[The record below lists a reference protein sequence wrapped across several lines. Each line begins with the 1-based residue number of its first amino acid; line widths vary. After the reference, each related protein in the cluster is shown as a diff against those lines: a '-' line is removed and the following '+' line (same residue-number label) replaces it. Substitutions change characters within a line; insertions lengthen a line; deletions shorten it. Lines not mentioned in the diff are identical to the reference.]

1 MLAAVS
7 GDAALMT
14 ATAADDMYL
23 PVAAELG
30 VDRPTAK
37 VAMIAAMYGQTT
49 GHGGTAGRGM
59 RAAYPVAMGY
69 LDTADRSARA
79 GRDLRTY
86 GGRLVRMSGGADRAA
101 AESSG
106 ARAARGRYGRNAVIQ
121 GAAAELFKM
130 WAVTVRARA
139 AALDARI
146 VLCLHDEL
154 LVHVPERPRGAG
166 GRTWSATAW
175 PRPPGAGRRAAGAV
189 HRRHQHRPLLGRRER
204 LSHRQVTRRPAA
216 PGLIPWRAD
225 RTVREGVLTLPR
237 YRRVVVKLSGE
248 ALAGAAGTGADPASL
263 ARVADEVLSV
273 HNLGVQVAVVVGGG
287 NYFRG
292 RMADGW
298 GISRAEADNIGM
310 LGTVMNA
317 LMLRGALTARTDAD
331 VRVMTAVPIH
341 SVAEPFIRLRAV
353 HHLERGFI
361 VVLAGG
367 IGQPYVTTD
376 YPAVQRSLELD
387 ADALLVAKHG
397 VDGVYDSDPKHNPD
411 AAKYIT
417 LTYEEAIAAD
427 IRIMDTSAFVLAN
440 EQGLTMHVF
449 DVAAYGAMRAICEGD
464 DGIGTKITA
473 K

>member
-1 MLAAVS
+1 
-7 GDAALMT
+7 
-14 ATAADDMYL
+14 
-23 PVAAELG
+23 
-30 VDRPTAK
+30 
-37 VAMIAAMYGQTT
+37 
-49 GHGGTAGRGM
+49 
-59 RAAYPVAMGY
+59 
-69 LDTADRSARA
+69 
-79 GRDLRTY
+79 
-86 GGRLVRMSGGADRAA
+86 
-101 AESSG
+101 
-106 ARAARGRYGRNAVIQ
+106 
-121 GAAAELFKM
+121 
-130 WAVTVRARA
+130 
-139 AALDARI
+139 
-146 VLCLHDEL
+146 
-154 LVHVPERPRGAG
+154 
-166 GRTWSATAW
+166 
-175 PRPPGAGRRAAGAV
+175 
-189 HRRHQHRPLLGRRER
+189 
-204 LSHRQVTRRPAA
+204 
-216 PGLIPWRAD
+216 
-225 RTVREGVLTLPR
+225 LTLPR

-273 HNLGVQVAVVVGGG
+273 HSLGVQVAVVVGGG

-376 YPAVQRSLELD
+376 YPAVQRALELD

-397 VDGVYDSDPKHNPD
+397 VDGVYESDPKHNPG
-411 AAKYIT
+411 AGKFTT
-417 LTYEEAIAAD
+417 LTYEEALAAD

-440 EQGLTMHVF
+440 EQALTMHVF